1 MKALAFKELRE
12 LFGITVAAL
21 AGYLALVV
29 NLMGAKVFDW
39 VPGIP
44 AGTNEVPFTGTEFT
58 VFFTFVS
65 VVFALALGFRQSA
78 WESARGT
85 YLFLLHRPLS
95 RERVFLTK
103 LALGISVML
112 LCASL
117 PIVLYAWWAAVPGH
131 HPSPFAWSMTAPAW
145 RLAFLMPLLYLGAF
159 LSGLRPARW
168 FGTRLLPLVAA
179 VVFLILLNVL
189 PWWWSLSFPLAV
201 LLYLLLVTNVC
212 FVARVRDYA

>member
-1 MKALAFKELRE
+1 MKALALKELRE
-12 LFGITVAAL
+12 VFGIAAAAL
-21 AGYLALVV
+21 GGYLALVV
-29 NLMGAKVFDW
+29 SLIGGKVFDW

-44 AGTNEVPFTGTEFT
+44 AGTTEVPFTGSGFM

-85 YLFLLHRPLS
+85 YLFLLHRPVPRDLI
-95 RERVFLTK
+95 FLIK
-103 LALGISVML
+103 LATGSGVLL

-117 PIVLYAWWAAVPGH
+117 PIVLYAWWAAVPGRH
-131 HPSPFAWSMTAPAW
+131 ASPFTWSMTGPIW
-145 RLAFLMPLLYLGAF
+145 RMALTMPLLYLGAF

-168 FGTRLLPLVAA
+168 FGTRLMPLIAS
-179 VVFLILLNVL
+179 VVLLVL
-189 PWWWSLSFPLAV
+189 LDVVPWWWSLGLPLVV
-201 LLYLLLVTNVC
+201 LLYGLLAANIC